1 MANTYSKENY
11 QNHQK
16 KTERDAVK
24 RIGKDK
30 VQELPPHALI
40 GEKAISKPEFFN
52 LATTESGLL
61 AVKGG
66 LYLGFV
72 ISMVFFIKGFW
83 AMISRWRK
91 ASGKFD
97 LSDIGQRVK
106 DFLVYGMLQ
115 KRVSERRLAGIM
127 HQMIFYGFI
136 VLFIGTTIVAI
147 EYDITRKLDEHF
159 GTSLAFWHGDFYLG
173 YSFFLDVMGLVFILG
188 LGIALYRRFIKK
200 PKHLETSVDDLRI
213 IGMFGAIAVTGYLL
227 EGARI
232 ALVDEPFRAWSPV
245 GSWTGYLLTAIFG
258 EPGTPTGF
266 RAWDQAPYW
275 FNGLGYFHNSI
286 WWIHM
291 VLVFGFIAYI
301 PYGKLAHII
310 TSPLNIFLRTH
321 KPTGKM
327 VTPFQLFN
335 WKKDADGN
343 EEFEMRED
351 MEESEFFAGSFGKI
365 EDLSWKQLLSV
376 DACTKCARCT
386 TECPATAA
394 GRDLSPMHFVWNVAG
409 YSAKYMN
416 TPLDQRPSLVSDDA
430 IHPETVWSCTTCN
443 ACVTACPV
451 FIEHVDMYMGMRRHM
466 ANEGNQSPHMI
477 ETMKKM
483 ENNKN
488 PWGMA
493 RGDRMAWVSDSPVK
507 PVTVEQQPEFD
518 VLYWIGC
525 AGNYDS
531 RNTEVTKSVLKLLE
545 MAGVK
550 YAVLGKEEGCTGDTA
565 RRLGNEGL
573 FQQLAIENIMMFKMT
588 GVKKILTQCPHCFN
602 TFKNEYPDLGLENV
616 EVVHHSEF
624 LDELVKGGKLR
635 PKKKIEEKITYHDS
649 CYLGRHNDNYDHPRS
664 VLEASGAELVEMK
677 RSGER
682 GFCCGAGGANMWYEV
697 KEEEKINRI
706 RVNEAAETGAQTA
719 ATACPFCMVMFQDG
733 IKTTDREENFKLKDI
748 SEILLDACS

>member
-1 MANTYSKENY
+1 MANNYSSEHY
-11 QNHQK
+11 GEHEAQ
-16 KTERDAVK
+16 TLRDAEQRLGAEGVK
-24 RIGKDK
+24 
-30 VQELPPHALI
+30 ELPPQALI

-52 LATTESGLL
+52 LATTEGGLL

-66 LYLGFV
+66 LYLGLV
-72 ISMVFFIKGFW
+72 ISMVFFIKGFA
-83 AMISRWRK
+83 AMVNRWRK
-91 ASGKFD
+91 GTGKFELDD
-97 LSDIGQRVK
+97 LGGRVK
-106 DFLVYGMLQ
+106 DFLVNGMLQ
-115 KRVSERRLAGIM
+115 KKVGERALAGMM
-127 HQMIFYGFI
+127 HKMIFYGFV

-147 EYDITRKLDEHF
+147 EYDLTRKLDEHF
-159 GTSLAFWHGDFYLG
+159 GTNLAFWHGDFYLG
-173 YSFFLDVMGLVFILG
+173 YSLFLDLMGLVFIAG
-188 LGIALYRRFIKK
+188 LGIAYYRRFILK
-200 PKHLETSVDDLRI
+200 PRHLETSVDDLRI
-213 IGMFGAIAVTGYLL
+213 LGLFGVIAVTGFLV

-232 ALVDEPFRAWSPV
+232 ALLDEPFRMWSPV
-245 GSWTGYLLTAIFG
+245 GALTADILAAVFG
-258 EPGTPTGF
+258 GPGEPTGF
-266 RAWDQAPYW
+266 RHWDQAPY
-275 FNGLGYFHNSI
+275 FHNGLGYFHNVI
-286 WWIHM
+286 WWVHM
-291 VLVFGFIAYI
+291 AVVFGFIAYI

-310 TSPLNIFLRTH
+310 TSPLNIFLRMS

-327 VTPFQLFN
+327 TTPFQLFT
-335 WKKDADGN
+335 WKKDSDGN

-351 MEESEFFAGSFGKI
+351 MDESEFFAGSFGKI
-365 EDLSWKQLLSV
+365 EDLSWKQLLSA

-409 YSAKYMN
+409 YSAKYMD
-416 TPLDQRPSLVSDDA
+416 TPLDKRPSLISDET
-430 IHPETVWSCTTCN
+430 IHADTVWSCTTCN

-451 FIEHVDMYMGMRRHM
+451 MIEHVDMYMGMRRHM
-466 ANEGNQSPHMI
+466 ANEGNQSAHMV

-507 PVTVEQQPEFD
+507 PVTVEQRPDFE

-531 RNTEVTKSVLKLLE
+531 RNTEVTKAVLKLLE

-573 FQQLAIENIMMFKMT
+573 FQTLAVENIMMFKMT

-602 TFKNEYPDLGLENV
+602 TFDNEYPDLGLKDV

-624 LDELVKGGKLR
+624 LDDLVKQGRLK
-635 PKKKIEEKITYHDS
+635 PSKKITEPVTYHDS
-649 CYLGRHNDNYDHPRS
+649 CYLGRHNGNYDAPRE
-664 VLEASGAELVEMK
+664 VLQAAGASLVEMEK
-677 RSGER
+677 SRER

-697 KEEEKINRI
+697 HETEKINRL
-706 RVNEAAETGAQTA
+706 RVNQAADTGAKTA
-719 ATACPFCMVMFQDG
+719 AVACPFCMVMFQDG
-733 IKTTDREENFKLKDI
+733 IKTTDREESFKLKDI
-748 SEILLDACS
+748 SELLLESCS

>member
-1 MANTYSKENY
+1 MANTYSSENY
-11 QNHQK
+11 KQHEDQ
-16 KTERDAVK
+16 TYQQALQRLGPEGVK
-24 RIGKDK
+24 
-30 VQELPPHALI
+30 ELPPQALI
-40 GEKAISKPEFFN
+40 GENAISKPEFFN
-52 LATTESGLL
+52 LATTEGGIVG
-61 AVKGG
+61 VKVG
-66 LYLGFV
+66 LYLGLV
-72 ISMVFFIKGFW
+72 LAMVFFLKGFG
-83 AMISRWRK
+83 AMVARWRK
-91 ASGKFD
+91 GTGKFE
-97 LSDIGQRVK
+97 LNDIGERVK
-106 DFLVYGMLQ
+106 DFIKFGMLQ
-115 KRVSERRLAGIM
+115 KRVSERPLAGLM
-127 HQMIFYGFI
+127 HMMIFYGFI
-136 VLFIGTTIVAI
+136 VFFIGTTIVAI
-147 EYDITRKLDEHF
+147 EYDFTRKLDEHF
-159 GTSLAFWHGDFYLG
+159 GTHLAFWHGDFYLG
-173 YSFFLDVMGLVFILG
+173 YSLFLDLMGVVFFMGLA
-188 LGIALYRRFIKK
+188 IAYYRRFVLK

-213 IGMFGAIAVTGYLL
+213 LGLFGVIALTGFLM

-232 ALVDEPFRAWSPV
+232 ALLDEPFRAWSPV
-245 GSWTGYLLTAIFG
+245 ANVIACGLTAVFG
-258 EPGTPTGF
+258 EPGAPTGIRPF
-266 RAWDQAPYW
+266 DQSPFW
-275 FNGLGYFHNSI
+275 HTPLGYFHNTF

-291 VLVFGFIAYI
+291 VVVFGFIAYI
-301 PYGKLAHII
+301 PYGKLAHIF

-335 WKKDADGN
+335 WKKDADGT
-343 EEFEMRED
+343 EEPEMRED
-351 MEESEFFAGSFGKI
+351 MDESEFFAGSFGKI

-416 TPLDQRPSLVSDDA
+416 EPADKRPGLVSDDA
-430 IHPETVWSCTTCN
+430 IHPDTVWSCTTCN

-466 ANEGNQSPHMI
+466 ANEGNQSAHMV

-507 PVTVEQQPEFD
+507 PVTVEQNPDFE

-531 RNTEVTKSVLKLLE
+531 RNIEVTKSMLQLLQK
-545 MAGVK
+545 AGIN
-550 YAVLGKEEGCTGDTA
+550 YAVLGKDEGCTGDTA

-573 FQQLAIENIMMFKMT
+573 FQQIAIENITMFKMLN
-588 GVKKILTQCPHCFN
+588 VKKILTQCPHCFN
-602 TFKNEYPDLGLENV
+602 TIKNEYPDLGLNNV

-624 LDELVKGGKLR
+624 LDGLVKDGKIK
-635 PKKKIEEKITYHDS
+635 PEKKSSEPITYHDS
-649 CYLGRHNDNYDHPRS
+649 CYLGRHNDNYDAPRA
-664 VLEASGAELVEMK
+664 VIEATGAPIIEMEK
-677 RSGER
+677 NKER

-697 KEEEKINRI
+697 HETEKINRL
-706 RVNEAAETGAQTA
+706 RVNQAAETKAGTA

-733 IKTTDREENFKLKDI
+733 IKTTDREETLKLKDI
-748 SEILLDACS
+748 SEILLESCS